1 MNCFV
6 TGASGFIGAN
16 LVHELGARGHHIKA
30 LVRPGSDLRGLQGAS
45 FERVSGDVSDPAYLT
60 RAMAGC
66 DWCFHVAASY
76 HLWLPDYAPMYAANV
91 EGTRHVLEAAA
102 AAGCSRI
109 VYTSTVGCIGVPV
122 EKDGRLTPSDERTP
136 VSPAQMSNHYK
147 RSKWQ
152 GERAALELAAAG
164 RPVVVVNP
172 SAPVGPRDVK
182 PTPTGK
188 VIVDFLNRRMPAFLE
203 TGLNWVHVRDV
214 AVGHILAAEKGRV
227 GERYILGSTEGNWTM
242 AEAFAVLEQISGVRA
257 PRIKVP
263 YGLAWLAAALTE
275 GLAKVTGHPPKAPM
289 AGVRMAR
296 YKMFF
301 SPAKAIRE
309 LGLPQTPPRQ
319 ALIDAVAWFVTN
331 GYVTNSVP
339 ARPPVVIGG

>member
-16 LVHELGARGHHIKA
+16 LVHELTARGHKVKA
-30 LVRPGSDLRGLQGAS
+30 LLRKGSEVRGLQGANY
-45 FERVSGDVSDPAYLT
+45 EPVYGDVSDGRKLT
-60 RAMAGC
+60 EAMRGC

-76 HLWLPDYAPMYAANV
+76 HLWLKDYAPMYAANV
-91 EGTRHVLEAAA
+91 DGTRNVIAAA
-102 AAGCSRI
+102 LQAGVSRI
-109 VYTSTVGCIGVPV
+109 MYTSTVGCIGLPKAVNGV
-122 EKDGRLTPSDERTP
+122 VTPTDEDTP
-136 VSPAQMSNHYK
+136 VSGAQMSNHYK

-152 GERAALELAAAG
+152 AEQVAREFAAKGA
-164 RPVVVVNP
+164 PVVIVNP

-188 VIVDFLNRRMPAFLE
+188 VIVDFLNRQMPGYVD

-214 AVGHILAAEKGRV
+214 AIGHILAAEKGRP
-227 GERYILGSTEGNWTM
+227 GERYILGNAEGNWTM
-242 AEAFAVLEQISGVRA
+242 KETLETLESITGIPA
-257 PRIKVP
+257 PTFRVP
-263 YGLAWLAAALTE
+263 YGVALAAAYVDE
-275 GLAKVTGHPPKAPM
+275 GLARITGKAPKAPL

-319 ALIDAVAWFVTN
+319 ALNDAVDWFRAN
-331 GYVTNSVP
+331 GY
-339 ARPPVVIGG
+339 AAK